1 MEISSDE
8 ESFLDKFIMSN
19 RNLELHQFSEAF
31 SKNFYHKEKYFEED
45 NEFIRPESIY
55 FNLQENK
62 DNIFTEKIEEQF
74 FVISKEN
81 NKIENPSTTCP
92 KQNDFKLFNKSSSN
106 YNNFKKYSE
115 KCIFEL
121 NSGPRKRVDMHDIKR
136 KKIYTN
142 IYRNIF
148 KNLNKKIIEYLG
160 DKLGLKFCT
169 LSQCIIANV
178 AKTDNK
184 KRMKMTLR
192 ELILDESFK
201 ESNNKKEKD
210 STNWENNKKILDYLD
225 SNKDCSEIK
234 NILEMKLK
242 DIYNEY
248 LLSDEFQKSIQELIQ
263 DGRYYGYIHDYIE
276 VAKNF
281 VDYYN

>member
-1 MEISSDE
+1 MEISSE
-8 ESFLDKFIMSN
+8 EENSFNSLDKFIISN
-19 RNLELHQFSEAF
+19 KNLESHKF
-31 SKNFYHKEKYFEED
+31 SKAYSKTFYNKERYFEED
-45 NEFIRPESIY
+45 NDYIRAESLY
-55 FNLQENK
+55 FNFQ
-62 DNIFTEKIEEQF
+62 DNLFTEKKEEPYII
-74 FVISKEN
+74 VSTEN
-81 NKIENPSTTCP
+81 KKIENSSTTFP
-92 KQNDFKLFNKSSSN
+92 KQNEFKLFNKWSSN
-106 YNNFKKYSE
+106 YNNFEKYSK
-115 KCIFEL
+115 KCIYEL
-121 NSGPRKRVDMHDIKR
+121 NSGPRKRVDMPDIKR

-148 KNLNKKIIEYLG
+148 KNLNKKICEYLG

-169 LSQCIIANV
+169 LSQSIIANV
-178 AKTDNK
+178 AKSDNK

-201 ESNNKKEKD
+201 ESKNIKDKD
-210 STNWENNKKILDYLD
+210 STNWDNNKKILKYLD

-248 LLSDEFQKSIQELIQ
+248 LQSDEFQKSIQELIQ
-263 DGRYYGYIHDYIE
+263 DGRYYEYIHDYIE

-281 VDYYN
+281 VEYYS